1 MNSSKK
7 ITILNYSVEFIPT
20 EYHAGGTLLYINNKS
35 SYELGQGPCIYI
47 SSELGITNQKKSSL
61 VVYISPQISAFSAVA
76 NKMPR

>member
-20 EYHAGGTLLYINNKS
+20 EYRAGGTLLYINNKS

-47 SSELGITNQKKSSL
+47 SSELEINQKESLL